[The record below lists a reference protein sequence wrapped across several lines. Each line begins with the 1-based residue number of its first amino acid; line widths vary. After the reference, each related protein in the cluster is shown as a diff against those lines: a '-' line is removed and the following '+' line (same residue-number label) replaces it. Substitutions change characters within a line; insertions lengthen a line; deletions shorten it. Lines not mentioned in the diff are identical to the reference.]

1 MESKDKSLKKDLKKN
16 KTAENKS
23 ISKKEKEQVE
33 NNLKSKNQEVLL
45 GDKESNLAKKVES
58 EAKEL
63 EEGVDDQVLD
73 EAIEAEFGE
82 NDEAKLGLVGSKD
95 DGDGDGDGDE
105 DEDDD
110 TDQEFEEFL
119 QGINH
124 FIIMCQK
131 SLQLNA

>member
-1 MESKDKSLKKDLKKN
+1 VESKDKSLKEDLKKY

-23 ISKKEKEQVE
+23 ISKKEKEEVE
-33 NNLKSKNQEVLL
+33 NNLKSKNQEVLM

-58 EAKEL
+58 EAEEL

-95 DGDGDGDGDE
+95 DGDE

-124 FIIMCQK
+124 FIFICQK